1 MIQKIM
7 PKISTIQTVRS
18 KLKPA
23 NSKLKILA
31 GSGMSG
37 GYPPNYKPTEM
48 IIPGGLDFKEKA
60 YFLLTGKMPQSV
72 MNRWVPN
79 NGENILND
87 GDQLIT
93 ANISGRYVG
102 GIVDTPHDYSQDS
115 SLIDDISNDYDCS
128 LDLTDGDELF

>member
-1 MIQKIM
+1 
-7 PKISTIQTVRS
+7 
-18 KLKPA
+18 
-23 NSKLKILA
+23 
-31 GSGMSG
+31 
-37 GYPPNYKPTEM
+37 
-48 IIPGGLDFKEKA
+48 
-60 YFLLTGKMPQSV
+60 MPQSV

-115 SLIDDISNDYDCS
+115 SLIDDISNDYDFS